1 MVLATPKPR
10 EVKQRPADFP
20 PETVFNGELLRKVRT
35 AQGISLDDIAAR
47 TRISRKTLENV
58 EADRFGELPAQ
69 VYLRGTLMGFA
80 QSLGLDPLRVSK
92 SYLELVQ
99 AAKPA
104 PKR

>member
-1 MVLATPKPR
+1 
-10 EVKQRPADFP
+10 
-20 PETVFNGELLRKVRT
+20 
-35 AQGISLDDIAAR
+35 
-47 TRISRKTLENV
+47 
-58 EADRFGELPAQ
+58 
-69 VYLRGTLMGFA
+69 MGFA